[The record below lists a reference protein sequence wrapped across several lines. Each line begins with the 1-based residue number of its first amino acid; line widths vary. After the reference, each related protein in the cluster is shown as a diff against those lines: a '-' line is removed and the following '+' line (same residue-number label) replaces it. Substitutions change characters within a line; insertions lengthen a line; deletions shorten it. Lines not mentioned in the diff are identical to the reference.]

1 MLAYLLEL
9 SILALSIL
17 TVAGRIYAR
26 IRILRAI
33 GVDDW
38 FIIAAT
44 GGFILQTTLHLVM
57 TRFGAGRHMTDIPA
71 STYPP
76 RFILAG
82 VVRLLYIPTSA
93 LVRISVLLFMRRL
106 SPHRIIQYA
115 AFILI
120 TLTSVTAVSLLVLL
134 VFQCSP
140 PSIFFIPVPLR
151 PPHECLIQEQH
162 LSFVVPLASVILDFL
177 VWIVPLVMIVRL
189 QFVDWKKKLVL
200 IILLGLGLLACIAS
214 FMRLEMVYHINSDQ
228 SWQGAKM
235 CIWNC
240 VELGIAI
247 TAASIPSLA
256 PLIGIFSAHIR
267 TKYRGVG
274 NNNDE
279 EQHLSRSEPLRSPRV
294 QEVGLE
300 DLHYD
305 NRIRESGLDSPRR
318 MPNYKSTEALFNE
331 AKMGRRRADSVIPE
345 NV

>member
-1 MLAYLLEL
+1 MSGETLVPLMFRVEL
-9 SILALSIL
+9 SILALSVL

-26 IRILRAI
+26 IRILRA
-33 GVDDW
+33 DDW

-93 LVRISVLLFMRRL
+93 LVRISVLLFIRRL

-115 AFILI
+115 TFILT

-151 PPHECLIQEQH
+151 PPYECLIQEQH
-162 LSFVVPLASVILDFL
+162 LSFVVPLASVVLDFL

-200 IILLGLGLLACIAS
+200 IILFGLGLLACIAS
-214 FMRLEMVYHINSDQ
+214 FMRLDMVYHINSDQ

-256 PLIGIFSAHIR
+256 PLIRIFSAHIR
-267 TKYRGVG
+267 T
-274 NNNDE
+274 
-279 EQHLSRSEPLRSPRV
+279 
-294 QEVGLE
+294 
-300 DLHYD
+300 
-305 NRIRESGLDSPRR
+305 
-318 MPNYKSTEALFNE
+318 
-331 AKMGRRRADSVIPE
+331 
-345 NV
+345 